1 MPRFLVNVAHAM
13 HPILFRIPLPHTP
26 LKLWWGLALIAAISV
41 IYALYARKKADNS
54 SFAAGLIVALIC
66 GVAGFAFKDQKLE
79 AANLPIYSYGVMLGL
94 SLVVGWYL
102 TLTLAERDGL
112 PKETMAN
119 CYVIVALSAVVASRL
134 LYIATNPDEFKQFSD
149 VYDLRRGGL
158 VAYGGFV
165 GGFIASW
172 AYLKSQ
178 KINLMP
184 WADVAVPSLAS
195 GLLVTRIGC
204 YLFGCDFG
212 KRLSD
217 TAPGFLKKL
226 GTFPHWPE
234 HTLASGDGSPAF
246 VRHLDLFR
254 GTPLGADVMKANAS
268 LPVHPTQLYE
278 SLTGLFLLVLLLSQR
293 KNQKF
298 RGQIFFLFTF
308 AYGAIRFV
316 LEVLRDDTERGSFGP
331 ALGEHWLIS
340 GSLLLFAIAFTFGIA
355 LGIKDP
361 MIRTIMR
368 VLSFVPVVVA
378 YVLLRPASFG
388 KSEVMQLSTSQGIG
402 LASALA
408 CAFFYAKFWEEARKN
423 PAGAMAKSTLGEG
436 AAVAVEK
443 GENESDD
450 EDADE
455 EGPPRLHEDDEADL
469 GDMTSPAVPRPNMKK
484 KGLKKKNPK
493 AEPKADSDETDEK
506 AESDDAKASDEKAE
520 SDDAKAS
527 DEKAESDDAKASDEK
542 ASDAKAS
549 DEKAESDDKKGSE
562 EEPKKVEQ
570 KAESDDT
577 KAEKSDEATKAEDSK
592 KD

>member
-1 MPRFLVNVAHAM
+1 M
-13 HPILFRIPLPHTP
+13 HPILFRIPLPHMP
-26 LKLWWGLALIAAISV
+26 IKLWWGLALVAAISV
-41 IYALYARKKADNS
+41 IYGLYARRKADNG
-54 SFAAGLIVALIC
+54 SFIGGIVVALIC
-66 GVAGFAFKDQKLE
+66 GVAGFALKDTKLE
-79 AANLPIYSYGVMLGL
+79 ATSLPIYSYGVMLGL

-134 LYIATNPDEFKQFSD
+134 LYIVTNPDEFKQLAD
-149 VYDLRRGGL
+149 VWDLRRGGL

-172 AYLKSQ
+172 AYLKTQ

-226 GTFPHWPE
+226 GTFPHWPDQ
-234 HTLASGDGSPAF
+234 TLASGSGSPAY
-246 VRHLDLFR
+246 VRHLELFR
-254 GTPLGADVMKANAS
+254 GTPLGSEVVSSNAS

-278 SLTGLFLLVLLLSQR
+278 SLTGLFLLGLLLWQR

-308 AYGAIRFV
+308 TYGAIRFV

-331 ALGEHWLIS
+331 AIGEHWLIA

-361 MIRTIMR
+361 AKRTVAR
-368 VLSFVPVVVA
+368 VLSFVPAIVA
-378 YVLLRPASFG
+378 FVMLRPASFG
-388 KSEVMQLSTSQGIG
+388 KSEVVQLSTSQGIG
-402 LASALA
+402 LASALL
-408 CAFFYAKFWEEARKN
+408 CAFYYAKLWEEARKN
-423 PAGAMAKSTLGEG
+423 PAGAMSKATLGEG
-436 AAVAVEK
+436 ALKDAKAADGDD
-443 GENESDD
+443 GETDNDPD
-450 EDADE
+450 KL
-455 EGPPRLHEDDEADL
+455 PKLEDDGEVEPGDETRAEAPASKAL
-469 GDMTSPAVPRPNMKK
+469 GSKK
-484 KGLKKKNPK
+484 KGLKKKAKPK
-493 AEPKADSDETDEK
+493 AADVDDEPKDEDEK
-506 AESDDAKASDEKAE
+506 AESKDEKAE
-520 SDDAKAS
+520 SKDEKAEPKDEKAEPK
-527 DEKAESDDAKASDEK
+527 DEKAESK
-542 ASDAKAS
+542 
-549 DEKAESDDKKGSE
+549 DEKAESKDE
-562 EEPKKVEQ
+562 
-570 KAESDDT
+570 KAESKDE
-577 KAEKSDEATKAEDSK
+577 KAEPKDEKAESK
-592 KD
+592 DEKADEPKDEKAD